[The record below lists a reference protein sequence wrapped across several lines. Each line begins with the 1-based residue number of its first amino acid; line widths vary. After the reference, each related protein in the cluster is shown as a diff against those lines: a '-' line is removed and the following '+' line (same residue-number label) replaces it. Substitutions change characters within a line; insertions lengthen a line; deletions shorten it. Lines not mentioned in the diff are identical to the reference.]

1 MGMIEDVG
9 DAQAEA
15 ERWNSKGQR
24 KVDGIVGRNVSHPDL
39 EFTENAGGDYV
50 NPSGHREARG

>member
-24 KVDGIVGRNVSHPDL
+24 KDGIVGRNVFHPDL
-39 EFTENAGGDYV
+39 EFTENARV
-50 NPSGHREARG
+50 VITCSSGHREARG